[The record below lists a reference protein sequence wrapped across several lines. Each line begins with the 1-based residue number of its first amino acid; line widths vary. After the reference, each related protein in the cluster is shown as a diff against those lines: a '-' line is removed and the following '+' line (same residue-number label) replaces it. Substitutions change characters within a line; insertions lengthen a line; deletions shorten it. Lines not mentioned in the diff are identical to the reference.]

1 MFPRARVQAGVAAL
15 AVMAFLGATPLRAVA
30 ENPHGNLA
38 IACTDCHSTEAW
50 VPLVASPSFRHADT
64 GFVLTGA
71 HATAACRKCHQ
82 TLVFSQV
89 GTACQDCHR
98 DPHAGELG
106 ARCASC
112 HGTTTW
118 ANQRAMFDRHGRTL
132 FPLLAAH
139 SRLDCESCHG
149 GQRQDQYASTP
160 VECIACHRTAFETA
174 TPSHR
179 GFSTACADCH
189 GSIPENWES
198 ASFTH
203 TAAFPLTGGHAGIG
217 CRQCHVGGFSAV
229 SADCYS
235 CHRRDFEATRDPNHV
250 AGGFSTNCITC
261 HSATTWQG
269 ATNFNHAATAF
280 PLDGAHRSVGCT
292 SCHKTSY
299 AGTPKD
305 CYSCHR
311 TNFEG
316 TRDPN
321 HVSAGFATACQTCHT
336 TTAWRPAQSFDHAAT
351 GFVLDGGHRSVA
363 CASCHKSGY
372 AGTSRECYACHRSS
386 YEGTRDPNHVAG
398 SFPTVCQQCHS
409 TSAWRPAQNFDHA
422 RTAFPLDGAHRTV
435 DCSSCHRNGT
445 YAGTPKDCYSCH
457 RSSFEGTRDP
467 NHVSGSF
474 PTTCQQCHSTSA
486 WRPAQNFDHARTAF
500 PLDGAHRTVDC
511 SSCHRNGTYAGTPK
525 DCYSCHRSS
534 FEGTRDP
541 NHVSGSFPT
550 TCQQCHSTSAWRP
563 AQNFD
568 HARTAFP
575 LNGAHRNVECASCHR
590 NGTYAGT
597 PKDCYSCHRSTYEG
611 TRNPNHVQ
619 QGMPTACQQC
629 HTESAWQPANFN
641 HSATAFPLNG
651 AHRNV
656 ACASCHRNGQ
666 YAGTPKDCYSCHRS
680 TYEGTRNPNH
690 VQQGFPTA
698 CQQCHTESAWQPAD
712 FNHSATAFPLNGA
725 HRNVAC
731 ASCHRNGQYAGT
743 PKDCY
748 SCHRSTYEGT
758 RNPNHVQQGFPTACQ
773 QCHTESAWQP
783 ANFNHSATAFPL
795 NGAHRNVACASCHR
809 NGQYAGTPKDCYSCH
824 RSTYE
829 GTRNPNH
836 VQQGFPTA
844 CQQCHT
850 ESAWQPA
857 NFNHS
862 ATAFPLNGAHRN
874 VACASCHRNG
884 QYAGTPKDCY
894 SCHRSTYE
902 GTRNPNH
909 VQQGF
914 PTACQQCHTESAWQP
929 ANFNHNATAFPL
941 TGAHVS
947 VSCTDCHRNGVY
959 AGTPRDCYACHQ
971 QDYQQAQP
979 NHASAGFPTTCQTCH
994 TTTRWEGATFDHD
1007 GRFFPIYSGRHRNV
1021 WNNACSTCHV
1031 ASGNF
1036 QVFECI
1042 LCHEHNQ
1049 SSMNSEHREVNGY
1062 RWESRYC
1069 YQCHPDGRAGD

>member
-1 MFPRARVQAGVAAL
+1 MFPRAMVQAGVAAL
-15 AVMAFLGATPLRAVA
+15 AVMAFLGATPLRAAA

-250 AGGFSTNCITC
+250 AGGFSTNCLTC

-372 AGTSRECYACHRSS
+372 AGTSRECYACHRSG

-398 SFPTVCQQCHS
+398 SFPTV
-409 TSAWRPAQNFDHA
+409 
-422 RTAFPLDGAHRTV
+422 
-435 DCSSCHRNGT
+435 
-445 YAGTPKDCYSCH
+445 
-457 RSSFEGTRDP
+457 
-467 NHVSGSF
+467 
-474 PTTCQQCHSTSA
+474 CQQCHSTSA

-656 ACASCHRNGQ
+656 
-666 YAGTPKDCYSCHRS
+666 T
-680 TYEGTRNPNH
+680 
-690 VQQGFPTA
+690 
-698 CQQCHTESAWQPAD
+698 
-712 FNHSATAFPLNGA
+712 
-725 HRNVAC
+725 C

-795 NGAHRNVACASCHR
+795 NGAHRNV
-809 NGQYAGTPKDCYSCH
+809 T
-824 RSTYE
+824 
-829 GTRNPNH
+829 
-836 VQQGFPTA
+836 
-844 CQQCHT
+844 
-850 ESAWQPA
+850 
-857 NFNHS
+857 
-862 ATAFPLNGAHRN
+862 
-874 VACASCHRNG
+874 CASCHRNG

-994 TTTRWEGATFDHD
+994 TTARWEGATFDHD

-1069 YQCHPDGRAGD
+1069 YQCHPDGRADD